1 MLYRARVLSS
11 VDHPAQKFIYEGIAS
26 MRKDIKLVRL
36 YALACAFIVISCH
49 RFGSLTLH
57 SFRYNKPELL
67 RALFNNLHAAN
78 LASGPIS
85 YEDLLPYDQVF
96 TLHSKDSNTSVN
108 TIPAAPLPRGRGARG
123 VH

>member
-26 MRKDIKLVRL
+26 LRKDIKLVRL
-36 YALACAFIVISCH
+36 YALACAFIVISCLPK
-49 RFGSLTLH
+49 RFDSLTLH
-57 SFRYNKPELL
+57 AFRYNKPELL

-96 TLHSKDSNTSVN
+96 HISQHSLHV
-108 TIPAAPLPRGRGARG
+108 
-123 VH
+123 